1 MPTARLDQDV
11 FAAGGTVATDW
22 AQAGGNAQ
30 VSVAAGAQV
39 RRGLNLDLGIQALA
53 SVDASVGKF
62 LSAEVSGQA
71 SASASV
77 TAQIQAPMN
86 LFQEIGFAV
95 RLQAIAELAAAVQ
108 VGLGLKIGDFLELA
122 ERDQQMRG
130 LPIEL
135 LRVFLSE
142 VNIKAG
148 VYAKAALT
156 AQAYA
161 QLVVTGTAI
170 AQPAKNIKPGFNIVA
185 GAGVGLKAGA
195 GFRVFAAMEIDDFSR
210 FVARSVDVLVEKAC
224 DELKDNLPSDGVA
237 PRILLDAA
245 RPLFK
250 TVLRTSYELGEYLAL
265 NAPAATASGAQDVAL
280 RCAQVALEEGQR
292 FLLKGLTD
300 AGFSALEATLRTW
313 VATLS
318 QAQWDRTLSARR
330 SLASHL
336 QAFPAEPFEGTP
348 ANETYW
354 NTLVARLVD
363 LTAAAL
369 GGTVDVQ
376 TQRLISVLWSAAQL
390 ALVANR
396 RVVRA
401 DARLSVIGQ
410 PPRQAKAAFSGNLTT
425 QPPTLVRD
433 HIRSSLPS
441 PPAAGAL
448 KLDHIVEFLAAD
460 AALDF
465 LRQHQPGVDRFLT
478 AMTGPLGSA
487 ANDVGRTILRN
498 IGSVI
503 ASGSGQPDAQAT
515 LAAIADGLRTFM
527 SAQIHDELAPVLR
540 NRLASRPD
548 LRSYFDEVFLP
559 TTDFT
564 LETVFGVVL
573 DWPRRGA
580 DREALKE
587 ALSGV
592 LMKLVGRSLVV
603 TTDIMLATAQAQMHG
618 ILNGLADSVDAPNGI
633 VKQLSR
639 AANLPVPAS
648 EIAELTADA
657 LRIGAEVLGPLDEAQ
672 RSKIRSLMYEV
683 IDPLPSTAGA
693 GFLQELGDG
702 AFIPNNDAMMAL
714 AAELAAVGGERFLQF
729 VTKLIE
735 LIGTK
740 ILEELAEVL
749 EAAQR
754 QVQQWVDD
762 AQQAL
767 EDMQRQLGQL
777 LADIERLAREVAEQF
792 DQAAENL
799 LGALTPLA
807 TNAGRRKF
815 RSKLAAGIVDQALA
829 VLTDNH
835 VYRSLAPP
843 DLKRAMRGMARDAV
857 EEALDNDVIDGVL
870 DIVGELA
877 EELDSIM
884 DDVRELDP
892 DRDLAQQIGNLLI
905 NRLTDAIYDNL
916 GRDPHIRV
924 AIEVNVLGVRHR
936 ISLGRVDVPADA
948 IVDGLRRAVRELDAF
963 EDAVRDAARSLSAA
977 FVKEARLQEAEAERA
992 DVGAKRERLGRQ
1004 RAALDAAPRGV
1015 RILSPTPGAVAQG
1028 EVRVRIE
1035 LQGLSRE
1042 AVLDEDDRPNS
1053 VHVFLNGQ
1061 ELPLNTFSVAELG
1074 SAPEATPEIVRK
1086 PGRFDPRADLALRPH
1101 WAASKPD
1108 KVGAKG
1114 TPRGGLRALDASL
1127 VKGQS
1132 RKTGKV
1138 SFTLSGADSL
1148 ANIRGNRMAALAAA
1162 AGPGGVRARPV
1173 VPKPPAPTAPP
1184 PRRGDR
1190 RIGAPLTVTQI
1201 DRLTVL
1207 SPAGIVLSC
1216 TVLGARLEEGMNTLI
1231 VSITPPGGR
1240 RVEASCVFFVEAG
1253 PAQPTKP
1260 KPGESRLP
1268 RKNPRNIRDLTPQK
1282 IAGKFALAP
1291 KKDRQKTVA
1300 AQKKTIVDRGLAKR
1314 TKLMTVLPTAVK
1326 PKRPPAG
1333 VRSSTPKPGV

>member
-86 LFQEIGFAV
+86 LFQEMGFAV

-170 AQPAKNIKPGFNIVA
+170 AQPTKNIKPGFNIVA

-210 FVARSVDVLVEKAC
+210 FVARSVDVLVEKTC
-224 DELKDNLPSDGVA
+224 DELKDNLPSDSVV

-318 QAQWDRTLSARR
+318 QTQWDRTLPARR

-369 GGTVDVQ
+369 GGTVDAQ

-527 SAQIHDELAPVLR
+527 SEHIHDELAPVLR

-573 DWPRRGA
+573 DWPCGGA

-603 TTDIMLATAQAQMHG
+603 TTDIMLAAAQAQMHG

-633 VKQLSR
+633 VKQLSK
-639 AANLPVPAS
+639 AANLPVPVS

-729 VTKLIE
+729 VAKLIE

-754 QVQQWVDD
+754 QVEQWIDD

-767 EDMQRQLGQL
+767 EDMQRRLGQL

-792 DQAAENL
+792 DQAAESL

-807 TNAGRRKF
+807 TRSGRRKF
-815 RSKLAAGIVDQALA
+815 KSKLAAEIVDQALA

-835 VYRSLAPP
+835 VYRTLAPP

-857 EEALDNDVIDGVL
+857 EQALDNDVIDGVL
-870 DIVGELA
+870 DIVGGLA

-892 DRDLAQQIGNLLI
+892 DRDLAQQIGNLVI

-924 AIEVNVLGVRHR
+924 AFDVDVLGVRYR
-936 ISLGRVDVPADA
+936 ISLGRVDVPVEA
-948 IVDGLRRAVRELDAF
+948 IVDGLRRAVRDLDAF
-963 EDAVRDAARSLSAA
+963 EDAVRDAAQSLSSA
-977 FVKEARLQEAEAERA
+977 FTKEVRLQEVEAERA
-992 DVGAKRERLGRQ
+992 DVGAKSERLRRQ
-1004 RAALDAAPRGV
+1004 RTALEAAPRGV
-1015 RILSPTPGAVAQG
+1015 RILSPTPGAAANG
-1028 EVRVRIE
+1028 EVRIRIE
-1035 LQGLSRE
+1035 VQGLSRE
-1042 AVLDEDDRPNS
+1042 AVLDEDDRPDS
-1053 VHVFLNGQ
+1053 VHVFLNGR
-1061 ELPLNTFSVAELG
+1061 ELPLTSFSVAELG
-1074 SAPEATPEIVRK
+1074 PAPQATSDVARK
-1086 PGRFDPRADLALRPH
+1086 ANRFDPRADLALRPH
-1101 WAASKPD
+1101 WAASKLD
-1108 KVGAKG
+1108 KIGAKG

-1132 RKTGKV
+1132 RKTDKFP
-1138 SFTLSGADSL
+1138 FTMSGADAL
-1148 ANIRGNRMAALAAA
+1148 ATVRGNRLAALAAA
-1162 AGPGGVRARPV
+1162 APGAARIRSAA
-1173 VPKPPAPTAPP
+1173 PKRTEPPMPPA
-1184 PRRGDR
+1184 RRGER
-1190 RIGAPLTVTQI
+1190 RFGSPITVTQI

-1207 SPAGIVLSC
+1207 SQLGIVLSC
-1216 TVLGARLEEGMNTLI
+1216 TVPGAGVEEGVNTLI
-1231 VSITPPGGR
+1231 VSITPAGGQ
-1240 RVEASCVFFVEAG
+1240 RVEASCAFFVEGAAAR
-1253 PAQPTKP
+1253 PAKP

-1282 IAGKFALAP
+1282 IAGKFALPP
-1291 KKDRQKTVA
+1291 KKDRLKMVA
-1300 AQKKTIVDRGLAKR
+1300 AQKKAIVDRGLKKR
-1314 TKLMTVLPTAVK
+1314 ATLMAALPPAVK
-1326 PKRPPAG
+1326 LKRPPAI
-1333 VRSSTPKPGV
+1333 VRPITPKPGV